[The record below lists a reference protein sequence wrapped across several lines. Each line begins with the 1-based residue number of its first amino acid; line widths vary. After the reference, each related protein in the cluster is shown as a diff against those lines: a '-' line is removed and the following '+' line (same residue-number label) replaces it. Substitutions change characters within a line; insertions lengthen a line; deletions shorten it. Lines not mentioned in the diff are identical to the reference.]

1 MRGDDPANHA
11 FRADKGGR
19 PASSPDAGRPTRSA
33 FPQSHAAVQRTR
45 LAKSPSAAH
54 IDRMESGPSEIAVSR
69 WLAGVGAIVTALS
82 VGYIAHYDF
91 GFSRQEIRTQAV
103 IGAAI
108 IGLLMATEYL
118 GKKLRK
124 PK

>member
-1 MRGDDPANHA
+1 VKRGPEP
-11 FRADKGGR
+11 RALR
-19 PASSPDAGRPTRSA
+19 E
-33 FPQSHAAVQRTR
+33 TR

-54 IDRMESGPSEIAVSR
+54 IDGMESGPSEFAIFR
-69 WLAGVGAIVTALS
+69 WLAAVGAIVTALS
-82 VGYIAHYDF
+82 VGYIAHYDL

-103 IGAAI
+103 IGAAV
-108 IGLLMATEYL
+108 IGLLIATEYF

>member
-1 MRGDDPANHA
+1 VENGRLEAHIHDMASPEVDGPITFLVLAGTAA
-11 FRADKGGR
+11 FM
-19 PASSPDAGRPTRSA
+19 
-33 FPQSHAAVQRTR
+33 AAVV
-45 LAKSPSAAH
+45 L
-54 IDRMESGPSEIAVSR
+54 
-69 WLAGVGAIVTALS
+69 
-82 VGYIAHYDF
+82 GYFVHYGL

-108 IGLLMATEYL
+108 IGLLMATEYF